1 MLVLGL
7 GDGFKNQEIMK
18 MRVSGLSTN
27 EIGILL
33 YQSEAEKVNEAIT
46 QQSTLTFAL
55 MHLKLQTG
63 WLLLAHT

>member
-18 MRVSGLSTN
+18 MRVSGLSSN

-33 YQSEAEKVNEAIT
+33 HQIEAEEIKKAIT
-46 QQSTLTFAL
+46 SIN
-55 MHLKLQTG
+55 
-63 WLLLAHT
+63 